1 MAATGRRRNVD
12 REVALRPWE
21 DAPQTYP
28 EVIAAAFVAAAVAA
42 SCAAPR
48 QELVTPASCE
58 FAVYN
63 LTPHALEIRMRVRRL
78 STTPIGALNPG
89 EVLTDAVPCD
99 RGTVWIVGIPI
110 PSQVGARVS
119 FSSVQGHVDLIE
131 GQRVQVALQWP

>member
-1 MAATGRRRNVD
+1 MAGPGRRRNVD
-12 REVALRPWE
+12 REVALQSWE
-21 DAPQTYP
+21 AAPETYP
-28 EVIAAAFVAAAVAA
+28 EVSAAALVAAAVAT

-99 RGTVWIVGIPI
+99 LGTVWIVGIPI
-110 PSQVGARVS
+110 PSQR
-119 FSSVQGHVDLIE
+119 SVLASASV
-131 GQRVQVALQWP
+131 RC

>member
-1 MAATGRRRNVD
+1 MAFAERLAD
-12 REVALRPWE
+12 RIR
-21 DAPQTYP
+21 
-28 EVIAAAFVAAAVAA
+28 AAAFVAAAVAS
-42 SCAAPR
+42 SCAPQH

-89 EVLTDAVPCD
+89 ELLTYTVPCD
-99 RGTVWIVGIPI
+99 GRRVWIVGIPI

-119 FSSVQGHVDLIE
+119 FSSVQEHVDLIE

>member
-1 MAATGRRRNVD
+1 MAFAERVAGRIRAV
-12 REVALRPWE
+12 
-21 DAPQTYP
+21 
-28 EVIAAAFVAAAVAA
+28 AFVAAAMAS
-42 SCAAPR
+42 SCAPQR

-89 EVLTDAVPCD
+89 ELLTYTVPCD
-99 RGTVWIVGIPI
+99 GRRVWIVGIPI

-119 FSSVQGHVDLIE
+119 FSSVQEH
-131 GQRVQVALQWP
+131 

>member
-1 MAATGRRRNVD
+1 MAFAERLAD
-12 REVALRPWE
+12 RIR
-21 DAPQTYP
+21 
-28 EVIAAAFVAAAVAA
+28 AAAFVAAAVAS
-42 SCAAPR
+42 SCAPQR

-89 EVLTDAVPCD
+89 ELLTYTVPCD
-99 RGTVWIVGIPI
+99 GRRVWIVGIPI

-119 FSSVQGHVDLIE
+119 FSSVQEQVDLIE